1 MDYVYEGT
9 LEYCD
14 DEWIVTF
21 GEFDGTFGNGE
32 TVEEACKSA
41 AESLR
46 LAIAEEIS
54 QGRKLPPARFGN
66 PPQVAFTV
74 EVDEHYI
81 KSTECMTFKQAAEEL
96 GISAGRLSQLVA
108 RGQLDSVTIDG
119 KRMITIAS
127 VNERKD
133 NPPAPH
139 RPRKDSGKA

>member
-1 MDYVYEGT
+1 MDYVYEGA
-9 LEYCD
+9 LEYCEG
-14 DEWIVTF
+14 EWVVTF
-21 GEFDGTFGNGE
+21 GEFDGTFGGGE
-32 TVEEACKSA
+32 TVEKACKSV

-54 QGRKLPPARFGN
+54 QGRKLPRARFSN
-66 PPQVAFTV
+66 PPQVVFTV

-81 KSTECMTFKQAAEEL
+81 KATECMTFKAAAEEL
-96 GISAGRLSQLVA
+96 GVTAGRLSQLVS
-108 RGQLDSVTIDG
+108 RGQLDVVIIDG

-127 VNERKD
+127 VNDRKA